1 MDDDLNDIFDDIV
14 LAENR
19 RFDEGFREGVNRS
32 KAEGYAEGFGL
43 GLGKGLQV
51 GTTLGYYRKFAEAHL
66 QLLEE
71 LARSA
76 ETATTTTTATT
87 TATNSNPPASV
98 DGDTIDK
105 FPPGRR
111 EKLAHSLKVL
121 LCLIDNFSVY
131 DCENEALFFELGK
144 IESKFK
150 QIKALISLKVA
161 PQIRHSPKAAP
172 KTTST
177 TTSTTTPNDLSF

>member
-76 ETATTTTTATT
+76 EADSSTTTAATT

-98 DGDTIDK
+98 DDDTIEK

-121 LCLIDNFSVY
+121 LCLLDNFSLY
-131 DCENEALFFELGK
+131 DCENESLFFELGK

-172 KTTST
+172 KTT
-177 TTSTTTPNDLSF
+177 TTTPNDLSF